1 MDLYNSIYIIFLIAR
16 YYDNYTYLLYVY
28 RFLKWILKK
37 REIKKVNIE
46 DDYIVINI
54 QSNDIT
60 KYDTTT
66 AGETTAGEK
75 SL

>member
-54 QSNDIT
+54 QSDNIT

-66 AGETTAGEK
+66 AGETAGEK
-75 SL
+75 EN

>member
-1 MDLYNSIYIIFLIAR
+1 MDLYNTIYIVFLIGR

-28 RFLKWILKK
+28 KFLKWIIKK

-54 QSNDIT
+54 QSNNIT

-66 AGETTAGEK
+66 AGEIETK
-75 SL
+75 

>member
-66 AGETTAGEK
+66 AGETAGETEK
-75 SL
+75 

>member
-28 RFLKWILKK
+28 RFLKWIIKK
-37 REIKKVNIE
+37 REIKKINIE

-66 AGETTAGEK
+66 AGETVGENETK
-75 SL
+75 